1 MYTKIRLTYDSTQE
15 TISEVKELLELEDLE
30 CDSEGD
36 YEAIELNERLQATIA
51 DAEVGIQFDD
61 IAR

>member
-1 MYTKIRLTYDSTQE
+1 MYTKIHLTYDSTQE

-36 YEAIELNERLQATIA
+36 YEATELNERLQATIA

>member
-36 YEAIELNERLQATIA
+36 YEATELNERLQATIA